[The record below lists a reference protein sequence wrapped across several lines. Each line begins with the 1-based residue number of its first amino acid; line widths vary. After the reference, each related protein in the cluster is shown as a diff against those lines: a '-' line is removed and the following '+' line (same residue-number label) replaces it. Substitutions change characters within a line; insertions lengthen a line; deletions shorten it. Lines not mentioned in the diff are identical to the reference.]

1 MRIAA
6 RPFDD
11 PDAAALRAELEAD
24 VVVRYGYDNEPGA
37 KPSADDVA
45 VFLVAVAETPLGCG
59 GLRLLGEGVAE
70 IKRMWV
76 RPAARGR
83 GVGRALLAALED
95 EARARGVTRM
105 KLETGDRQQEAV
117 AMYLRA
123 GYEPCACWGAY
134 AEAHDSLCF
143 SRTLS

>member
-1 MRIAA
+1 
-6 RPFDD
+6 
-11 PDAAALRAELEAD
+11 
-24 VVVRYGYDNEPGA
+24 
-37 KPSADDVA
+37 
-45 VFLVAVAETPLGCG
+45 
-59 GLRLLGEGVAE
+59 
-70 IKRMWV
+70 MWV

-83 GVGRALLAALED
+83 GVARALLAALED

-143 SRTLS
+143 SERFRRGGRISGHRTLKSR